1 MRYSKKDKNKIKLE
15 MVTRLQDGSW
25 SLGTFADS
33 HGMDRKTLRRWI
45 TQDDKL
51 NTMVEQFNNNRK
63 EAEKSERA
71 AKKKEKRT
79 GQEQEPFSTTQ
90 VENEKDEDEGTAVVT
105 TRSLDIKTIDDA
117 LKVAEVDLDVWEVER
132 SKINSWEVTIA
143 VKNTEVV
150 GKIKQVV
157 TTPETYTN
165 FQVTVWLRRIAGAAL
180 ALKGLLDKIES
191 KSPICPKI
199 DFNTKSVRDRIKSR
213 HIKRE
218 LEISLSDIHLGLRA
232 YAGDSDVD
240 WNVFDAEAM
249 TMEVLEKLIILAE
262 PYGPFERII
271 MPFGNDFLH
280 SDNVYNTTT
289 AGTVQPEA
297 DAWKHTLIRGEY
309 LGIAMIDRLKKVS
322 PVKVYIVP
330 GNHAMHTE
338 ICMGRTLFA
347 WYHNDEN
354 VEIDAG
360 FSSFKFHDY
369 GVNLIGFEH
378 GHSIRQ
384 TLRLAGLMA
393 NSCRL
398 LWEKARYCEWHLGDQ
413 HRKGSGRPS
422 TMAEQGVSVE
432 FLPSLVPANS
442 WHKIHAFNYQKRA
455 GMAFVWDK
463 TAGPIARV
471 QANIDSYTS
480 KIMR

>member
-1 MRYSKKDKNKIKLE
+1 MRYTDKQKKKLKLE
-15 MVTRLQDGSW
+15 IVIKLQDGSW
-25 SLGTFADS
+25 SLGAFADS
-33 HGMDRKTLRRWI
+33 HRMDRKTLRRWI
-45 TQDDKL
+45 LQDKKL
-51 NTMVEQFNNNRK
+51 AKLVEEFNDNRK
-63 EAEKSERA
+63 AEEVAGQA
-71 AKKKEKRT
+71 AKKKEKKT
-79 GQEQEPFSTTQ
+79 GQSQKPFDTQE
-90 VENEKDEDEGTAVVT
+90 VENETDDGKGTAVVT

-117 LKVAEVDLDVWEVER
+117 LRVAEVDLDVWDVER
-132 SKINSWEVTIA
+132 SKINSWEVTIGA
-143 VKNTEVV
+143 KGTNT
-150 GKIKQVV
+150 GRPQ
-157 TTPETYTN
+157 TYTN
-165 FQVTVWLRRIAGAAL
+165 FQVTLWLRRIAGPVL
-180 ALKGLLDKIES
+180 ALREILDKIES
-191 KSPICPKI
+191 KSPVCPNIRYPTESILISK
-199 DFNTKSVRDRIKSR
+199 KAAGVQ
-213 HIKRE
+213 RE

-232 YAGDSDVD
+232 FAGDSDID
-240 WNVFDAEAM
+240 WNIFDAEAM
-249 TMEVLEKLIILAE
+249 TMDVLDKLLLLAE

-271 MPFGNDFLH
+271 LPFGNDFLH

-297 DAWKHTLIRGEY
+297 DAWKQSLIRGEY
-309 LGIAMIDRLKKVS
+309 LAIAMIDRLKKVA
-322 PVKVYIVP
+322 PVKVYSVP

-338 ICMGRTLFA
+338 ISMARTLFA

-463 TAGPIARV
+463 TAGPVARV